1 MGGLYRRNARDAEGI
16 GEMILSDDVSDSIDD
31 GTEFDENNVQM
42 TEGDP
47 ACAEDARSD
56 GYSCNEMDHTDS
68 CFQWRGQDEVGK
80 VKCCTQF
87 DADGK
92 YSEKIDQG

>member
-16 GEMILSDDVSDSIDD
+16 GKMILSDDAIALMT
-31 GTEFDENNVQM
+31 GLDENNVKM

-56 GYSCNEMDHTDS
+56 G
-68 CFQWRGQDEVGK
+68 WL
-80 VKCCTQF
+80 
-87 DADGK
+87 
-92 YSEKIDQG
+92 